1 MKEITKAYKCD
12 HCGRIFATK
21 SGAANHEKCCPKNPK
36 NISMCKDCIHLT
48 ANTKTWEEETYGGYG
63 TVTRKSTD
71 FYCEKFDKH
80 MYHPKALRML
90 PETRDAI
97 LTQADTKM
105 PTVDEGC
112 EGFEYPSVISPFDEL
127 IEEYL

>member
-1 MKEITKAYKCD
+1 
-12 HCGRIFATK
+12 
-21 SGAANHEKCCPKNPK
+21 
-36 NISMCKDCIHLT
+36 MCKDCIYLKV
-48 ANTKTWEEETYGGYG
+48 NTETWEEQIGWEGIATR
-63 TVTRKSTD
+63 TRKSTD

-97 LTQADTKM
+97 LEQADTKM

-112 EGFEYPSVISPFDEL
+112 EGFEYPSTNFDF
-127 IEEYL
+127 